1 MKRILLTILFA
12 LLAACATVK
21 PEGQLKA
28 AYDTTNAYV
37 ELTKSSLA
45 RGRITPEQ
53 AAKASANAKKA
64 QAKIDQAA
72 AVLATCKP
80 PCSDYADIMK
90 GLQPTLL
97 ELEAELRKR
106 EKEQGK

>member
-1 MKRILLTILFA
+1 MKKFLAIVLVA
-12 LLAACATVK
+12 LVSACASVK

-45 RGRITPEQ
+45 RGRITPDQ

-80 PCSDYADIMK
+80 PCSDYTDIMK

-97 ELEAELRKR
+97 ELEAELRK
-106 EKEQGK
+106 KEVQK